1 MARVASST
9 PFRTPAKTPIKR
21 TATKISKKTPAT
33 VRRRPLKIGVF
44 DRIVVQRY
52 LEPPLLYEG
61 KKFDIRAFMIVL
73 CSKPWLVI
81 GHPGYARVCL
91 SKFSMKNF
99 GKQTVSETTGKL
111 NTST

>member
-1 MARVASST
+1 
-9 PFRTPAKTPIKR
+9 
-21 TATKISKKTPAT
+21 
-33 VRRRPLKIGVF
+33 
-44 DRIVVQRY
+44 
-52 LEPPLLYEG
+52 
-61 KKFDIRAFMIVL
+61 MIVL